1 MGRSARARRQDSF
14 SLDALESLFSLP
26 VAEAAKRLGV
36 GLTLFKVICRKNGIQ
51 RWPYRKLQSL
61 QNKLTELESHR
72 DEFRAKLLT
81 ESGAVDRPL
90 ADADGSTPEN
100 RESSTTGG
108 DGLSEAQQVRLGH
121 SHTLISD

>member
-61 QNKLTELESHR
+61 QNKLTELEVQTGLEPHPFDTHLQSHR

-81 ESGAVDRPL
+81 ESGAVDLSLIHISEPTRPY
-90 ADADGSTPEN
+90 
-100 RESSTTGG
+100 
-108 DGLSEAQQVRLGH
+108 
-121 SHTLISD
+121 